1 MPPFTYSLLSTL
13 PDLLLLFYSFT
24 LRFPRRFLLSSFFGT
39 VSPAV
44 ELLRE
49 RREKVIRCSSY
60 DRRRWGMKY
69 VPGSYIS
76 PNFAEYALQ
85 SRMKRYV
92 EIGALCCASCRSF
105 KKKKFRE
112 KGRRTHM
119 IAACALYEYVIRR
132 ILCIIRAKLYIYIYN
147 LSITYYYY
155 FRISRLLSLLLLFL
169 LTCFEMK
176 LEINNFYIAFYHRIQ
191 NFRKKKRVYKSLQ
204 RINGTVIS
212 ISSFGVF
219 YVGNKNFR
227 GHGQPYVRSGCRS
240 LGEPRERGRPTSDG

>member
-1 MPPFTYSLLSTL
+1 MTTRHTSRKGSLSLSRLPRSFSLSLRRPSSSSFSYVAHRNQGTWARYTPCMPPFTYSLLSTL

-105 KKKKFRE
+105 KKKK
-112 KGRRTHM
+112 
-119 IAACALYEYVIRR
+119 I
-132 ILCIIRAKLYIYIYN
+132 
-147 LSITYYYY
+147 
-155 FRISRLLSLLLLFL
+155 
-169 LTCFEMK
+169 
-176 LEINNFYIAFYHRIQ
+176 
-191 NFRKKKRVYKSLQ
+191 
-204 RINGTVIS
+204 
-212 ISSFGVF
+212 
-219 YVGNKNFR
+219 
-227 GHGQPYVRSGCRS
+227 
-240 LGEPRERGRPTSDG
+240 